1 MRRSK
6 MLFCLN
12 TEFNVNFLK
21 VNNMRVKLFLFFH
34 FFAISIMANEVRT
47 HLVVWAKDS
56 IRVAY
61 ALSEMPK
68 VTFSETDLLITTEK
82 VEVKYALDKMTHFTY
97 EYTPPVGVTNLQTDE
112 LLFKIDGESLLFPD
126 LKANSSIFIYTV
138 NGALVFKKIVQEEG
152 EYSFPLSYLNSGV
165 YLISVNGLTYKIVKK

>member
-1 MRRSK
+1 MRI
-6 MLFCLN
+6 
-12 TEFNVNFLK
+12 
-21 VNNMRVKLFLFFH
+21 KLFLFFS
-34 FFAISIMANEVRT
+34 FFAFSIMANEVRT
-47 HLVVWAKDS
+47 HLVVWAKDGT
-56 IRVAY
+56 RVAY
-61 ALSEMPK
+61 ALFEKPR
-68 VTFSETDLLITTEK
+68 VTFSETELLITSEK

-112 LLFKIDGESLLFPD
+112 LLFKIDGESLLFLD